1 MIVKSFHLSNVN
13 VYDFNYYLFYG
24 ENEGYK
30 NELINEIFKKKIK
43 GDIFN
48 YEESWILINKD
59 EFLTDLFNKSFFE
72 NDKLIIINRATDK
85 ILDLIEEIF
94 KREPEGIKCILN
106 AQILDKRSKLRS
118 FFEKEKKIIISAFYN
133 DNEISIKNYV
143 FNFLK
148 KNDLRLSNEII
159 NLLIE
164 KTDSNRQILKN
175 ELEKLKNLIITKKK
189 INPVDIAKLVKNSDG
204 DNFFELIDFFLLK
217 DKNKLQKILNET
229 NLSSDN
235 TINIVRILLLRIKK
249 LIKIKGIIKS
259 NNQDIEKSLNSYKP
273 PIFWKEKEIIKK
285 QIDINSLDN
294 LNEFTKIIFDLEKII
309 KKYPDNAL
317 KFMLNFLHTENQ

>member
-24 ENEGYK
+24 ENEGHK

-43 GDIFN
+43 GDVFN

-85 ILDLIEEIF
+85 ILELIEEIF

-189 INPVDIAKLVKNSDG
+189 INPIDIAKLVKNSDG

-249 LIKIKGIIKS
+249 LIKIKEIIKS

-294 LNEFTKIIFDLEKII
+294 LNEFIRIIFDLEKII

>member
-1 MIVKSFHLSNVN
+1 MIVKSFHLSNVD

-24 ENEGYK
+24 ENEGHK

-43 GDIFN
+43 GDVFN

-85 ILDLIEEIF
+85 ILDLIKEIF

-204 DNFFELIDFFLLK
+204 DNFFELIDFF
-217 DKNKLQKILNET
+217 
-229 NLSSDN
+229 
-235 TINIVRILLLRIKK
+235 
-249 LIKIKGIIKS
+249 
-259 NNQDIEKSLNSYKP
+259 Y
-273 PIFWKEKEIIKK
+273 
-285 QIDINSLDN
+285 
-294 LNEFTKIIFDLEKII
+294 
-309 KKYPDNAL
+309 
-317 KFMLNFLHTENQ
+317 

>member
-24 ENEGYK
+24 ENEGHK

-43 GDIFN
+43 GDVFN

-85 ILDLIEEIF
+85 ILELIEEIF

-189 INPVDIAKLVKNSDG
+189 INPVDIVKLVKNSDG

-294 LNEFTKIIFDLEKII
+294 LNEFIRIIFDLEKII

>member
-24 ENEGYK
+24 ENEGHK

-43 GDIFN
+43 GDVFN

-85 ILDLIEEIF
+85 ILELIEEIF

-259 NNQDIEKSLNSYKP
+259 NNQDIERSLNSYKP

-294 LNEFTKIIFDLEKII
+294 LNEFIRIIFDLEKII

>member
-24 ENEGYK
+24 ENEGHK

-43 GDIFN
+43 GDVFN

-249 LIKIKGIIKS
+249 LIKIKEIIKS
-259 NNQDIEKSLNSYKP
+259 NNQDIEKLLNSYKP

>member
-24 ENEGYK
+24 ENEGHK

-43 GDIFN
+43 GDVFN

-249 LIKIKGIIKS
+249 LIKIKEIIKS

-273 PIFWKEKEIIKK
+273 PIFWKEKETIKK

>member
-24 ENEGYK
+24 ENEGHK

-43 GDIFN
+43 GDMFN

-217 DKNKLQKILNET
+217 DKNRLQKILNEI

-249 LIKIKGIIKS
+249 LIKIKEIIKS
-259 NNQDIEKSLNSYKP
+259 NNQDIEKILNSYKP

-294 LNEFTKIIFDLEKII
+294 LNEFTKIIFNLEKII

>member
-24 ENEGYK
+24 ENEGHK

-43 GDIFN
+43 GDMFN

-249 LIKIKGIIKS
+249 LIKIKEIIKS

-317 KFMLNFLHTENQ
+317 KFMLNFLHTGNQ

>member
-24 ENEGYK
+24 ENEGHK

-43 GDIFN
+43 GDMFN

-249 LIKIKGIIKS
+249 LIKIKEIIKS

-294 LNEFTKIIFDLEKII
+294 LNKFTKIIFDLEKII

>member
-24 ENEGYK
+24 ENEGHK

-43 GDIFN
+43 GDVFN

-85 ILDLIEEIF
+85 ILELIEEIF

-249 LIKIKGIIKS
+249 LIKIKEIIKS

>member
-43 GDIFN
+43 GDMFN

-249 LIKIKGIIKS
+249 LIKIKEIIKS
-259 NNQDIEKSLNSYKP
+259 NNQDIEKILNSYKP

-294 LNEFTKIIFDLEKII
+294 LNKFTKIIFDLEKII

>member
-24 ENEGYK
+24 ENEGHK

-43 GDIFN
+43 GDVFN

-189 INPVDIAKLVKNSDG
+189 INPIDIAKLVKNSDG

>member
-24 ENEGYK
+24 ENEGHK

-43 GDIFN
+43 GDVFN

-85 ILDLIEEIF
+85 ILELIEEIF

-189 INPVDIAKLVKNSDG
+189 INPVDIVKLVKNSDG

-249 LIKIKGIIKS
+249 LIKIKEIIKS

>member
-24 ENEGYK
+24 ENEGHK

-43 GDIFN
+43 GDVFN

-85 ILDLIEEIF
+85 ILELIEEIF

-217 DKNKLQKILNET
+217 DKNRLQKILNEI

-294 LNEFTKIIFDLEKII
+294 LNKFTKIIFDLEKII

>member
-85 ILDLIEEIF
+85 ILELIEEIF
-94 KREPEGIKCILN
+94 KKEPEGIKCILN
-106 AQILDKRSKLRS
+106 AHILDKRSKLRS

-249 LIKIKGIIKS
+249 LIKIKEIIKS

-294 LNEFTKIIFDLEKII
+294 LNKFTKIIFDLEKII

>member
-24 ENEGYK
+24 ENEGHK

-43 GDIFN
+43 GDMFN

-85 ILDLIEEIF
+85 ILELIEEIF

-189 INPVDIAKLVKNSDG
+189 INPVDIVKLVKNSDG

-249 LIKIKGIIKS
+249 LIKIKEIIKS

-294 LNEFTKIIFDLEKII
+294 LNKFTKIIFDLEKII

>member
-24 ENEGYK
+24 ENEGHK

-43 GDIFN
+43 GDVFN

-85 ILDLIEEIF
+85 ILELIEEIF
-94 KREPEGIKCILN
+94 KKEPEGIKCILN

-259 NNQDIEKSLNSYKP
+259 NNQDIEKILNSYKP

>member
-13 VYDFNYYLFYG
+13 VYDCNYYLFYG
-24 ENEGYK
+24 ENEGHK

-43 GDIFN
+43 GDMFN

-85 ILDLIEEIF
+85 ILELIEEIF
-94 KREPEGIKCILN
+94 KKEPEGIKCILN
-106 AQILDKRSKLRS
+106 AHILDKRSKLRS

-259 NNQDIEKSLNSYKP
+259 NNQDIERSLNSYKP

>member
-24 ENEGYK
+24 ENEGHK

-43 GDIFN
+43 GDVFN

-85 ILDLIEEIF
+85 ILELIEEIF

-106 AQILDKRSKLRS
+106 AHILDKRSKLRS

-189 INPVDIAKLVKNSDG
+189 INPVDIVKLVKNSDG

-249 LIKIKGIIKS
+249 LIKIKEIIKS

>member
-24 ENEGYK
+24 ENEGHK

-43 GDIFN
+43 GDMFN

-217 DKNKLQKILNET
+217 DKKRLQKILNEI

-249 LIKIKGIIKS
+249 LIKIKEIIKS
-259 NNQDIEKSLNSYKP
+259 NNQDIEKILNSYKP

-294 LNEFTKIIFDLEKII
+294 LNEFTKIIFNLEKII

>member
-24 ENEGYK
+24 ENEGHK

-43 GDIFN
+43 GDMFN

-85 ILDLIEEIF
+85 ILELIEEIF
-94 KREPEGIKCILN
+94 KKEPEGIKCILN
-106 AQILDKRSKLRS
+106 AHILDKRSKLRS

-164 KTDSNRQILKN
+164 KTNSNRQILKN

-217 DKNKLQKILNET
+217 DKNRLQKILNEI

-249 LIKIKGIIKS
+249 LIRIKEIIKS
-259 NNQDIEKSLNSYKP
+259 NNQDIEKILNSYKP

-294 LNEFTKIIFDLEKII
+294 LNEFTKIIFNLEKII

>member
-24 ENEGYK
+24 ENEGHK

-43 GDIFN
+43 GDMFN

-217 DKNKLQKILNET
+217 DKNRLQKILNEI

-249 LIKIKGIIKS
+249 LIKIKEIIKS

-294 LNEFTKIIFDLEKII
+294 LNEFTKIIFNLEKII

>member
-24 ENEGYK
+24 ENEGHK

-43 GDIFN
+43 GDMFN

-85 ILDLIEEIF
+85 ILELIEEIF

-189 INPVDIAKLVKNSDG
+189 INPVDIVKLVKNSDG

-249 LIKIKGIIKS
+249 LIKIKEIIKS

>member
-24 ENEGYK
+24 ENEGHK

-43 GDIFN
+43 GDVFN

-85 ILDLIEEIF
+85 ILELIEEIF

-189 INPVDIAKLVKNSDG
+189 INPIDIAKLVKNSDG

-249 LIKIKGIIKS
+249 LIKIKEIIKS

>member
-24 ENEGYK
+24 ENEGHK

-43 GDIFN
+43 GDMFN

-235 TINIVRILLLRIKK
+235 TINILRILLLRIKK
-249 LIKIKGIIKS
+249 LIKIKEIIKS

-294 LNEFTKIIFDLEKII
+294 LNEFTKIIFNLEKII

>member
-24 ENEGYK
+24 ENEGHK

-43 GDIFN
+43 GDMFN

-85 ILDLIEEIF
+85 ILELIEEIF

-294 LNEFTKIIFDLEKII
+294 LNEFIRIIFDLEKII

>member
-24 ENEGYK
+24 ENEGHK

-43 GDIFN
+43 GDMFN

-217 DKNKLQKILNET
+217 DKNRLQKILNEI

-249 LIKIKGIIKS
+249 LIKIKEIIKS
-259 NNQDIEKSLNSYKP
+259 NNQDIEKTLNSYKP

-294 LNEFTKIIFDLEKII
+294 LNEFTKIIFNLEKII

>member
-24 ENEGYK
+24 ENEGHK

-43 GDIFN
+43 GDVFN

-189 INPVDIAKLVKNSDG
+189 INLIDIAKLVKNSDG

-217 DKNKLQKILNET
+217 DKNKLQKILNEA

-249 LIKIKGIIKS
+249 LIKIKEIIKS

>member
-24 ENEGYK
+24 ENEGHK

-43 GDIFN
+43 GDVFN

-294 LNEFTKIIFDLEKII
+294 LNEFIRIIFDLEKII

>member
-189 INPVDIAKLVKNSDG
+189 INPIDIAKLVKNSDG

-294 LNEFTKIIFDLEKII
+294 LNEFIRIIFDLEKII

>member
-24 ENEGYK
+24 ENEGHK

-43 GDIFN
+43 GDVFN

-85 ILDLIEEIF
+85 ILELIEEIF

-249 LIKIKGIIKS
+249 LIKIKEIIKS

-317 KFMLNFLHTENQ
+317 KFMLNFLHTGNQ

>member
-24 ENEGYK
+24 ENEGHK

-43 GDIFN
+43 GDMFN

-59 EFLTDLFNKSFFE
+59 EFLSDLFNKSFFE

-294 LNEFTKIIFDLEKII
+294 LNEFIRIIFDLEKII

>member
-24 ENEGYK
+24 ENEGHK

-43 GDIFN
+43 GDMFN

-85 ILDLIEEIF
+85 ILELIEEIF

-249 LIKIKGIIKS
+249 LIKIKEIIKS

>member
-24 ENEGYK
+24 ENEGHK

-43 GDIFN
+43 GDMFN

-217 DKNKLQKILNET
+217 DKNKLKKILNET

-249 LIKIKGIIKS
+249 LIKIKEIIKS

>member
-24 ENEGYK
+24 ENEGHK

-43 GDIFN
+43 GDMFN

-249 LIKIKGIIKS
+249 LIKIKEIIKS

>member
-24 ENEGYK
+24 ENEGHK

-43 GDIFN
+43 GDMFN

-85 ILDLIEEIF
+85 ILELIEEIF

-189 INPVDIAKLVKNSDG
+189 INPIDIAKLVKNSDG

>member
-24 ENEGYK
+24 ENEGHK

-43 GDIFN
+43 GDMFN

-85 ILDLIEEIF
+85 ILELIEEIF

>member
-24 ENEGYK
+24 ENEGHK

-43 GDIFN
+43 GDMFN

-94 KREPEGIKCILN
+94 KREPGGIKCILN

-249 LIKIKGIIKS
+249 LIKIKEIIKS

>member
-43 GDIFN
+43 GDMFN

-249 LIKIKGIIKS
+249 LIKIKEIIKS

>member
-24 ENEGYK
+24 ENEGHK

-43 GDIFN
+43 GDVFN

-85 ILDLIEEIF
+85 ILELIEEIF

-189 INPVDIAKLVKNSDG
+189 INPVDIVKLVKNSDG

-294 LNEFTKIIFDLEKII
+294 LNEFIKIIFNLEKII
-309 KKYPDNAL
+309 KKYPNNAL